1 MTGVL
6 SLDNASRLW
15 DVMVFEGDA
24 VVIRA
29 GVAWLVALEGRLFGE
44 ETKEGV
50 YAVLRGGLGG
60 VEEEAWIGEV
70 RAAGRH

>member
-1 MTGVL
+1 MTGCL

-29 GVAWLVALEGRLFGE
+29 GVAWLIAMESRLFGA
-44 ETKEGV
+44 ETPKAV
-50 YAVLRGGLGG
+50 YDIVRVGLDID
-60 VEEEAWIGEV
+60 EEAWISDV
-70 RAAGRH
+70 RSAGKY